1 MLDFSSLDS
10 GIELVGRLIGFDDGL
25 QIDARQVDRLPT
37 GRFSYRFAN

>member
-10 GIELVGRLIGFDDGL
+10 GIELVGRLIGFDGL